1 MSSPQISVCIP
12 VYNCEKFINKSID
25 SILNQDFS
33 DFELIIIDNRSTDNT
48 VAVIKE
54 YKDPR
59 IKFFQNET
67 NIGMLANW
75 NKVLTLATAEYI
87 KILPAD
93 DFMYPGTLRLQYEV
107 FEKDKEK
114 KISLVC
120 GRKNIIDDNGKIL
133 FSRGY
138 SKTAT
143 QDNGIKAINKTIRS
157 GGNIIGEPGVV
168 MFRREILERTGAFNA
183 DIYYVMDLDMWFK
196 MLLFGD
202 LYSLPNIVTAFR
214 ISTASESTR
223 IIDSQRK
230 DVDNFIEKIYSDKR
244 FGVSTKNYKLGKF
257 NSFLST
263 IAKKIIYKYVLK

>member
-1 MSSPQISVCIP
+1 MTSPKISVCIP

-33 DFELIIIDNRSTDNT
+33 DFELIIIDNKSTDNT
-48 VAVIKE
+48 VAVVKE
-54 YKDPR
+54 YKDQR
-59 IKFFQNET
+59 IKLFLNET

-75 NKVLTLATAEYI
+75 NKALTLVSADYV

-107 FEKDKEK
+107 FEKDKGK

-138 SKTAT
+138 SKTET
-143 QDNGIKAINKTIRS
+143 EDNGTKAINKTVRS

-168 MFRREILERTGAFNA
+168 MFRKEILEKTGPFNA

-196 MLLFGD
+196 MLLYGN
-202 LYSLPNIVTAFR
+202 LYALPNIVTAFR

-223 IIDSQRK
+223 IIDTQKK
-230 DVDNFIEKIYSDKR
+230 DVLNFIDKIYANKEY
-244 FGVSTKNYKLGKF
+244 GLQTKNYRIGKL
-257 NSFLST
+257 NAFLST
-263 IAKKIIYKYVLK
+263 IAKKIIYKYILK